1 MDKVCFKCGKIKS
14 IDEFYK
20 HPKMKDGHFN
30 KCKECA
36 KKDVHDK
43 YNDNIKNPDFVDK
56 ERERGRESIRGLDM
70 QVSIVKII
78 KQNLVYIKV

>member
-43 YNDNIKNPDFVDK
+43 YN
-56 ERERGRESIRGLDM
+56 LDM

>member
-20 HPKMKDGHFN
+20 
-30 KCKECA
+30 
-36 KKDVHDK
+36 
-43 YNDNIKNPDFVDK
+43 
-56 ERERGRESIRGLDM
+56 RIRGLDM

>member
-20 HPKMKDGHFN
+20 HPKMKEEE
-30 KCKECA
+30 K
-36 KKDVHDK
+36 
-43 YNDNIKNPDFVDK
+43 
-56 ERERGRESIRGLDM
+56 SIRGLDM